1 MEIGFKMY
9 KPNRVQMF
17 LTGLCHVQL
26 EVSLPRPKQERR
38 EVKAFTR
45 PGKKEL
51 PALAFTQKQ
60 KRKKM
65 KNFTHVGNC
74 KCQLL

>member
-1 MEIGFKMY
+1 
-9 KPNRVQMF
+9 MF
-17 LTGLCHVQL
+17 LTGLCHVLL

-51 PALAFTQKQ
+51 PTLAFTQK
-60 KRKKM
+60 RKEK
-65 KNFTHVGNC
+65 K
-74 KCQLL
+74 K